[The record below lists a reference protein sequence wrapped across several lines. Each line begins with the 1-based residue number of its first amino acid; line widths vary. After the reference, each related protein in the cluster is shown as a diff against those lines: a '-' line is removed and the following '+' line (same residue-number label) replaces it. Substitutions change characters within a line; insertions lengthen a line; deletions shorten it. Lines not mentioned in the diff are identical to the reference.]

1 MKTALVIG
9 ATGLTGRYI
18 THNLLAAEAYGQ
30 VVVFSRRALPEQ
42 HPKLV
47 NHVVD
52 FDHVDD
58 WAELVNGDDLFSAL
72 GTTLKAAGSKAAQY
86 KVDYTYQ
93 ADVMAAAASNGV
105 QRLFLVSSPQ
115 ATSRSPF
122 FYNRMKGELD
132 EFAASQG
139 FATLVYFKP
148 SIIEGERDDS
158 RPGEK
163 VGGLL
168 AGAIAKCVPGGRRYR
183 PIKGEE
189 LGRAIVNCACSELTA
204 GTHTYE
210 LGEIFDLLPRGEH

>member
-18 THNLLAAEAYGQ
+18 THNLLAAEAYEQ

-52 FDHVDD
+52 FDHIDH

-93 ADVMAAAASNGV
+93 ADVMAAAA
-105 QRLFLVSSPQ
+105 R
-115 ATSRSPF
+115 
-122 FYNRMKGELD
+122 
-132 EFAASQG
+132 
-139 FATLVYFKP
+139 
-148 SIIEGERDDS
+148 
-158 RPGEK
+158 RPG
-163 VGGLL
+163 
-168 AGAIAKCVPGGRRYR
+168 
-183 PIKGEE
+183 
-189 LGRAIVNCACSELTA
+189 
-204 GTHTYE
+204 
-210 LGEIFDLLPRGEH
+210 